1 MIKLIGRSK
10 LDPYFLQ
17 IIFFFF
23 FFFFFSDLFFFF
35 FYLFIFSIF
44 FFFISGV
51 YRPMPPPQ
59 DMGILR

>member
-23 FFFFFSDLFFFF
+23 FIYLYSHFFFF
-35 FYLFIFSIF
+35 FFIYLYSKF
-44 FFFISGV
+44 FFFLFPV
-51 YRPMPPPQ
+51 CTALCPP
-59 DMGILR
+59 LKTWEY